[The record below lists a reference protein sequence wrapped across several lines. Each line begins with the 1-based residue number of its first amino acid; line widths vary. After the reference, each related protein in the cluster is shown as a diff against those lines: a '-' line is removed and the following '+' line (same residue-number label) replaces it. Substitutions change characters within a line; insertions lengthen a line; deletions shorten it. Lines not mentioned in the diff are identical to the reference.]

1 MLFNMHTYWPSC
13 GFDLL
18 TQRDGALIVTD
29 DFLRSF
35 FLRPEVAPIAE
46 SCAAEVKLHEALL
59 ADPRRAV
66 ANVEILQIADP
77 DAQANYRILL
87 KFRDRLL
94 AAPTLEGAYTG
105 LFKGDGVDVP
115 PLFVF
120 QLTQIFLRHILGAD
134 GDPLEARMA
143 ECLFRVQKISVL
155 EDGAVMA
162 ADDET
167 VEVFA
172 ETGGFGSLGEL
183 LKKQNTPTRS
193 IDLDVLST
201 DNAATYWERDERFDL
216 AVSLNRGQPALDA
229 LMRVLEKWVKHFLG
243 VQVTI
248 AHRREI
254 DDKQWVWHVGLDAT
268 ASGVLNDLYNNET
281 VDEARLSRLLCLFE
295 LRFANAT
302 DMRPNIAGRSV
313 YLAMAMD
320 SEGKLKL
327 KPQNLLLNL
336 PLNRA

>member
-1 MLFNMHTYWPSC
+1 MPDFWPSS
-13 GFDLL
+13 GYKRL
-18 TQRDGALIVTD
+18 TRSGDALVVSD
-29 DFLRSF
+29 DFIRAL
-35 FLRPEVAPIAE
+35 FLRPEVVPIAE
-46 SCAAEVKLHEALL
+46 SCAAEIRLHEALL
-59 ADPRRAV
+59 AAPRRPVTAP
-66 ANVEILQIADP
+66 EILGISDP

-94 AAPTLEGAYTG
+94 AAPTLEAAYTG
-105 LFKGDGVDVP
+105 LFKGDVDVP

-120 QLTQIFLRHILGAD
+120 QLTQIFLRHVLGD
-134 GDPLEARMA
+134 DCDPLEARMA

-155 EDGAVMA
+155 DDGAVMS
-162 ADDET
+162 ADEET
-167 VEVFA
+167 IEVFA

-183 LKKQNTPTRS
+183 LRKQNTPTRS
-193 IDLDVLST
+193 IDLDVLSA
-201 DNAATYWERDERFDL
+201 DNAETYWQRDERHDL

-229 LMRVLEKWVKHFLG
+229 LMRVMEKWVAHFLG
-243 VQVTI
+243 VRVTI

-268 ASGVLNDLYNNET
+268 ASGILNDLYNNEP
-281 VDEARLSRLLCLFE
+281 VDEARMNRLLCLFE
-295 LRFANAT
+295 LRFEDPA
-302 DMRPNIAGRSV
+302 DMRPAIAGRPV

-320 SEGKLKL
+320 AEGRLKL

>member
-1 MLFNMHTYWPSC
+1 MPNFWSSS

-29 DFLRSF
+29 NFLRSF
-35 FLRPEVAPIAE
+35 FLRPEIAPIAE

-77 DAQANYRILL
+77 DAQANYRVLL

-94 AAPTLEGAYTG
+94 AAPTLEAAYTG

-143 ECLFRVQKISVL
+143 ECLFRVQKISVM

-172 ETGGFGSLGEL
+172 DTGGFGSLGEL

-201 DNAATYWERDERFDL
+201 DNAAVYWERDERHDL

-229 LMRVLEKWVKHFLG
+229 LMRVLEKWVKHFLA
-243 VQVTI
+243 VEVTI

-281 VDEARLSRLLCLFE
+281 VDEARMSRLLCLFE
-295 LRFANAT
+295 LRFANAA

-320 SEGKLKL
+320 SEDRKSVV
-327 KPQNLLLNL
+327 
-336 PLNRA
+336 

>member
-1 MLFNMHTYWPSC
+1 MPNFWSSC

-35 FLRPEVAPIAE
+35 FLRPEIAPIAE
-46 SCAAEVKLHEALL
+46 SCSAEVKLHEALL
-59 ADPRRAV
+59 DSPRRTV

-87 KFRDRLL
+87 KFRDRML
-94 AAPTLEGAYTG
+94 AAPTLEAAYTG

-120 QLTQIFLRHILGAD
+120 QLTQIFLRHILGTD

-172 ETGGFGSLGEL
+172 DTGGFGSLGEL

-201 DNAATYWERDERFDL
+201 DNAAVYWERDERHDL

-229 LMRVLEKWVKHFLG
+229 LMRVLEKWVKHFLD
-243 VQVTI
+243 VEITI

-281 VDEARLSRLLCLFE
+281 VDEARMSRLLCLFE
-295 LRFANAT
+295 LRFANAA

-320 SEGKLKL
+320 SDGKLKL